1 MLNTNHEEM
10 FELKSQSPFFAVLMV
25 LLAYPVVSSA
35 YSVSFTP
42 FVVHPNETL
51 GWLHTDPL
59 FEGVLFKFREYD
71 SFLNFESQSS
81 FSRAELDD
89 YSINFTDL
97 NTVPYPGRDTFGIET
112 NHNVTVTSFFEGEN
126 KLVMDIYGTGTST
139 INLYGLSDLG
149 EPTEVQ
155 GASFVYSGGVLVLT
169 TPITDFTTIT
179 IWWTQNFINQY
190 FPLMIFIVGFVC
202 FFLPLGIIF
211 WRRPDPATCIKLI
224 MVSFIGFAVL
234 MFSGS
239 A

>member
-1 MLNTNHEEM
+1 MERIK
-10 FELKSQSPFFAVLMV
+10 LKSQTLCLMMLIV
-25 LLAYPVVSSA
+25 LLAIPVYLSSA
-35 YSVSFTP
+35 SSSMVSISP
-42 FVVHPNETL
+42 S
-51 GWLHTDPL
+51 
-59 FEGVLFKFREYD
+59 VLFRFREYD
-71 SFLNFESQSS
+71 SFFNFVGQVS
-81 FSRAELDD
+81 FSRAEFNGFN
-89 YSINFTDL
+89 INFTDL
-97 NTVPYPGRDTFGIET
+97 TMVGLERSSFGIET
-112 NHNVTVTSFFEGEN
+112 NMNVTVADFFNGEN
-126 KLVMDIYGTGTST
+126 RLFLDVYNSSGTSI

-155 GASFVYSGGVLVLT
+155 GATFVYSGGVLTLSS
-169 TPITDFTTIT
+169 PITDFQEIR
-179 IWWTQNFINQY
+179 IYWYQNFIDQY